1 MNRAKEHPYYWW
13 CSRLVKR
20 PGVGV
25 AGRLRR
31 EWLRSFLECYHSQ
44 QEYSD
49 SDVGWNLVVQG
60 PVGDDTGESNGVSQ
74 PGAGDVNPV
83 LTALF
88 GNRTAA
94 CVLLFLQSYGEGHA
108 MRIAATFGFG
118 LNMTQRQL
126 RRLEGE
132 GVLLSRRVGNVR
144 LFSFNQRNAT
154 VRNLQQLLEAELQLL
169 PQEVQERFFRQ
180 RQRPR
185 LSDKP
190 LLLHA

>member
-1 MNRAKEHPYYWW
+1 MA
-13 CSRLVKR
+13 LV
-20 PGVGV
+20 PA
-25 AGRLRR
+25 AG
-31 EWLRSFLECYHSQ
+31 SG
-44 QEYSD
+44 SD
-49 SDVGWNLVVQG
+49 SAL
-60 PVGDDTGESNGVSQ
+60 S
-74 PGAGDVNPV
+74 AGDVSPV
-83 LTALF
+83 LAALF

-108 MRIAATFGFG
+108 MRIAETFGFG

-126 RRLEGE
+126 KRLERE

-154 VRNLQQLLEAELQLL
+154 VRHLQRMLEAELQLL
-169 PQEVQERFFRQ
+169 PDEIQERFFRQ

-190 LLLHA
+190 LLIHA